1 MSLEKRMKRTLPGTL
16 VLGVLLCTAPHARAA
31 TYYVDAEHGSDANSG
46 TSAAQAWKSLD
57 AVDHGHFQPGDSILF
72 CSGSRWSGS
81 LALRSSGAP
90 GAPIR
95 VDRYGDG
102 ALPRIDGGGAVEN
115 VLELVN
121 VHDVEVRH
129 LEITNQGS
137 APGVRRGVLIAAAD
151 FGTARHIVV
160 GDLYIHDV
168 NGTNQ
173 RKDTG
178 GILFRTTGART
189 PSRFDGLT
197 IERNILWKVD
207 RSAIAGESSEFA
219 RSRWFPSLHVV
230 IRDNYADDI
239 GGDGIVPWATDGA
252 LIEGNVVV
260 RGNQRANTYNAGIW
274 PWSTDNSL
282 FVLNEAAW
290 VHGTMDGEGFDSDFN
305 SRNTRFAYNYSHDN
319 DGGFMLI
326 CTPGRRDPSENIGNT
341 GTVIEYNISRNDH
354 TRTFNLSGADE
365 TTVAHNAIYTAPDD
379 DVQILLVSNWEGWS
393 RGAVFRDNTFDVA
406 GTGRYG
412 HEVQRDPDGTYR
424 IEAGWGGASD
434 IRFEA
439 NRYFGHIVDMPAD
452 PGASEEP
459 RFRKPALD
467 WDEPIFDPAHPE
479 AFPAYL
485 RKHRAWMLQLFTSQF
500 QQPPQLPESASG
512 EEQGN

>member
-1 MSLEKRMKRTLPGTL
+1 MKAILLIPL
-16 VLGVLLCTAPHARAA
+16 ILGVVFCAAPRLQAT
-31 TYYVDAEHGSDANSG
+31 TYYVDAARGNDANPG
-46 TSAAQAWKSLD
+46 TSASLAWQTLD
-57 AVDHGHFQPGDSILF
+57 QVNRGHFEPGDSILF
-72 CSGSRWSGS
+72 CSGSRWHGRLTLS
-81 LALRSSGAP
+81 SSGAD

-102 ALPRIDGGGAVEN
+102 PLPRIDGDGAVEN
-115 VLELVN
+115 VLEIVN
-121 VHDVEVRH
+121 VQEVEVRH
-129 LEITNQGS
+129 LELTNHGAQP
-137 APGVRRGVLIAAAD
+137 AVRRGVLIAAAD
-151 FGTARHIVV
+151 FGTAHHIVV

-178 GILFRTTGART
+178 GILFRTSGPQT

-197 IERNILWKVD
+197 IERNIVWKVD
-207 RSAIAGESSEFA
+207 RSAIAGESSEF
-219 RSRWFPSLHVV
+219 RRTRWFPSLHVV

-252 LIEGNVVV
+252 LIAGNVVV

-282 FVLNEAAW
+282 FVLNEAAFM
-290 VHGTMDGEGFDSDFN
+290 HGTMDGEGFDSDYN
-305 SRNTRFAYNYSHDN
+305 SRNTRFLYNYSHDN

-326 CTPGRRDPSENIGNT
+326 CTPGNRDPHENIGNT
-341 GTVIEYNISRNDH
+341 GTIIEYNISRNDH
-354 TRTFNLSGADE
+354 NRTFNLSGADE
-365 TTVAHNAIYTAPDD
+365 TTIAHNAIYTAPQD

-439 NRYFGHIVDMPAD
+439 NRYFGRIVDEPAD
-452 PGASEEP
+452 PGASSEP
-459 RFRKPALD
+459 QFRKPQLN
-467 WDEPIFDPAHPE
+467 WNEPTFDPAHPE
-479 AFPAYL
+479 TFTAYL
-485 RKHRAWMLQLFTSQF
+485 AKHRTWMLQLFTSQF
-500 QQPPQLPESASG
+500 QAPPQLPEPAAG